1 METSPDD
8 PQLATKIA
16 VENPM
21 GAEDCS
27 ETMEFMDEFLATLH
41 KKRNY
46 DGKGIF
52 REVLNAMLDV
62 RLRLPPIYNFKA
74 GNFIVDRAT
83 NNVKI
88 LISKDLF
95 IKERPNYVNLERNDL
110 LYISPEEL
118 FGHGRSLTTPFWVLG
133 C

>member
-46 DGKGIF
+46 DGRGIF

-88 LISKDLF
+88 IVS
-95 IKERPNYVNLERNDL
+95 N
-110 LYISPEEL
+110 
-118 FGHGRSLTTPFWVLG
+118 
-133 C
+133 